1 MMKKIRLIA
10 VDMDGTL
17 LNHEG
22 KLTERTIK
30 AAKAA
35 MEKGAK
41 FVLSSGRM
49 PGALRA
55 FAGEI
60 GVNAPCVC
68 FNGGAAVDVFTGEV
82 YYKTPVPLD
91 LAKDIAREAERM
103 NLYMHAFVG
112 GGYIAPVYNE
122 KTAAYEKL
130 TTVKAT
136 VVNGKVSEHMTE
148 APMKVLILDTPEGV
162 EKVLPVLQEKF
173 MGRAAI
179 MRSQKHLIE
188 CVDKNTSKAGALEHL
203 IHVLGIDKE
212 ETLSF
217 GDGQNDLEML
227 KWSSESYVMDNAS
240 DAVKYASDRFKIAPS
255 NREDG
260 VAQVIEQLISEGR
273 IGE

>member
-1 MMKKIRLIA
+1 MMNKIRLIA

-30 AAKAA
+30 AAQAA

-49 PGALRA
+49 PAALKA

-68 FNGGAAVDVFTGEV
+68 FNGGAAVDVFTDEV
-82 YYKTPVPLD
+82 FYQTPVPIE
-91 LAKDIAREAERM
+91 LAKDIAETAESM
-103 NLYMHAFVG
+103 GLYIHAFIN
-112 GGYIAPVYNE
+112 GGYIAPEYNE
-122 KTAAYEKL
+122 KTAQYERL

-136 VVNGKVSEHMTE
+136 VVNGKVSENLTE

-162 EKVLPVLQEKF
+162 EKVLSGLQEKF
-173 MGRAAI
+173 KGRAAI

-203 IHVLGIDKE
+203 IHMLGIQKE
-212 ETLSF
+212 ETIAF

-227 KWSSESYVMDNAS
+227 KWAGESYVMDNAS
-240 DAVKYASDRFKIAPS
+240 DAVKNACERFRIAPS
-255 NREDG
+255 NKEDG
-260 VAQVIEQLISEGR
+260 VAQVIEHMIKEGR

>member
-1 MMKKIRLIA
+1 MEKIRLIA

-30 AAKAA
+30 AARAA

-49 PGALRA
+49 PGALKA
-55 FAGEI
+55 FAGEL

-82 YYKTPVPLD
+82 YYQTPVPLD
-91 LAKDIAREAERM
+91 LARDIAKEAESM
-103 NLYMHAFVG
+103 NLYIHAFVG
-112 GGYIAPVYNE
+112 GGYIAPEYNE

-130 TTVKAT
+130 TTIKAT
-136 VVNGKVSEHMTE
+136 VVNGKVSENLFE
-148 APMKVLILDTPEGV
+148 PPMKILVLDTPEGA
-162 EKVLPVLQEKF
+162 EKALPILKEKF
-173 MGRAAI
+173 MGRASI

-203 IHVLGIDKE
+203 IHVLGIKKE
-212 ETLSF
+212 ETLAF

-227 KWSSESYVMDNAS
+227 FWANESYVMENAS
-240 DAVKYASDRFKIAPS
+240 DAVKNASDRFKAAPS

-260 VAQVIEQLISEGR
+260 VAQIIEALISENR

>member
-1 MMKKIRLIA
+1 MKKIRLIA

-22 KLTERTIK
+22 KLTSRTIN

-55 FAGEI
+55 FAKEI

-68 FNGGAAVDVFTGEV
+68 FNGGAAVDVFTDEIF
-82 YYKTPVPLD
+82 YQTPVPIE
-91 LAKDIAREAERM
+91 LAKDIAETAESM
-103 NLYMHAFVG
+103 GLYIHAFIN

-122 KTAAYEKL
+122 KTAQYEKL

-136 VVNGKVSEHMTE
+136 VVNGKVSENMTE
-148 APMKVLILDTPEGV
+148 APMKVLVLDTPEGV
-162 EKVLPVLQEKF
+162 EKVLPILQEKF
-173 MGRAAI
+173 DGRASI

-203 IHVLGIDKE
+203 IGVLGIDRE
-212 ETLSF
+212 ETLAF

-227 KWSSESYVMDNAS
+227 KWANESYVMDNAS
-240 DAVKYASDRFKIAPS
+240 DAVKNACDRFRIAPS
-255 NREDG
+255 NKEDG
-260 VAQVIEQLISEGR
+260 VAQVIEQLIKEGR

>member
-1 MMKKIRLIA
+1 MKKIRLIA

-22 KLTERTIK
+22 KLTGRTIE

-49 PGALRA
+49 PGALKA
-55 FAGEI
+55 FAGEL

-68 FNGGAAVDVFTGEV
+68 FNGGAAVDVFTDEV
-82 YYKTPVPLD
+82 FYQTPVPLE
-91 LAKDIAREAERM
+91 LARDIARTAEGM
-103 NLYMHAFVG
+103 GLYIHAFIN
-112 GGYIAPVYNE
+112 GGYIAPEYNE

-136 VVNGKVSEHMTE
+136 VVNGKVSENLTE
-148 APMKVLILDTPEGV
+148 APMKILVLDTPEGV

-173 MGRAAI
+173 TGRASI

-203 IHVLGIDKE
+203 VHVLGIEKD
-212 ETLSF
+212 ETMAF

-227 KWSSESYVMDNAS
+227 KWAHESYVMDNAS
-240 DAVKYASDRFKIAPS
+240 DAVKTASDRFMIAPS

-260 VAQVIEQLISEGR
+260 VAQVIEALIREGR

>member
-1 MMKKIRLIA
+1 MKKIRLIA

-22 KLTERTIK
+22 KLTGRTVK

-35 MEKGAK
+35 MEKGTK

-49 PGALRA
+49 PGALKH

-68 FNGGAAVDVFTGEV
+68 FNGGAAVDVFTDEI
-82 YYKTPVPLD
+82 YYQTPVPIE
-91 LAKDIAREAERM
+91 LAKEIAKTAEDM
-103 NLYMHAFVG
+103 GLYIHAFIN
-112 GGYIAPVYNE
+112 GGYIASEYNE
-122 KTAAYEKL
+122 KTAEYERL

-136 VVNGKVSEHMTE
+136 VVNGKVSENMTE
-148 APMKVLILDTPEGV
+148 APMKVLVLDTPEGV

-173 MGRAAI
+173 RGRASI

-203 IHVLGIDKE
+203 THVLGIDRE
-212 ETLSF
+212 ETIAF

-227 KWSSESYVMDNAS
+227 KWASESYVMDNAS
-240 DAVKYASDRFKIAPS
+240 DAVKNACDRFKAAPS

-260 VAQVIEQLISEGR
+260 VAQVIERLISEGR

>member
-1 MMKKIRLIA
+1 MMNKIRLIA

-22 KLTERTIK
+22 KLTERTVK

-49 PGALRA
+49 PGALKA
-55 FAGEI
+55 FAGEL

-68 FNGGAAVDVFTGEV
+68 FNGGAAVNVFTDEV
-82 YYKTPVPLD
+82 FYQTPVPIE
-91 LAKDIAREAERM
+91 LAKDIAKTAESM
-103 NLYMHAFVG
+103 SLYIHAFIN
-112 GGYIAPVYNE
+112 GGYIAPEYNE

-136 VVNGKVSEHMTE
+136 VVNGKVSENLTE

-162 EKVLPVLQEKF
+162 EKVLPTLQEKF
-173 MGRAAI
+173 KGRASI

-203 IHVLGIDKE
+203 ISVLGIQKE
-212 ETLSF
+212 ETVAF

-227 KWSSESYVMDNAS
+227 KWAHESYVMDNAS
-240 DAVKYASDRFKIAPS
+240 DAVKTACDRFIIAPS

-260 VAQVIEQLISEGR
+260 VAQVIEKMINEGR

>member
-22 KLTERTIK
+22 KLTSRTIE

-49 PGALRA
+49 PEALKA
-55 FAGEI
+55 FAGELS
-60 GVNAPCVC
+60 VNAPCVC
-68 FNGGAAVDVFTGEV
+68 FNGGAAVDVFTDEV
-82 YYKTPVPLD
+82 YYKTPVPMN
-91 LAKDIAREAERM
+91 LAKDIAETAESM
-103 NLYMHAFVG
+103 NLYIHAFIR

-136 VVNGKVSEHMTE
+136 VVNGKVSENLTE
-148 APMKVLILDTPEGV
+148 EPMKILVLDTPEGA
-162 EKVLPVLQEKF
+162 EKALPVLQEKF
-173 MGRAAI
+173 KGRASI

-203 IHVLGIDKE
+203 IHALGIDKE
-212 ETLSF
+212 ETLAF

-227 KWSSESYVMDNAS
+227 KWANESYVMDNAS
-240 DAVKYASDRFKIAPS
+240 DAVKNACERFKTAPS
-255 NREDG
+255 NKEDG
-260 VAQVIEQLISEGR
+260 VAQVIEQLIKEGR

>member
-1 MMKKIRLIA
+1 MKKIRLIA

-22 KLTERTIK
+22 KLTPRTIQ

-35 MEKGAK
+35 MNLGAK

-68 FNGGAAVDVFTGEV
+68 FNGGAAVDVFTDEIF
-82 YYKTPVPLD
+82 YQTPVPIE
-91 LAKDIAREAERM
+91 LAKDIAKTAESM
-103 NLYMHAFVG
+103 GLYIHAFIN
-112 GGYIAPVYNE
+112 GGYIAPEYNE
-122 KTAAYEKL
+122 KTAQYEKL

-136 VVNGKVSEHMTE
+136 VVNGKVSENMTE

-162 EKVLPVLQEKF
+162 EKVLPILQEKF
-173 MGRAAI
+173 NGRASI

-203 IHVLGIDKE
+203 IGVLGIDRE
-212 ETLSF
+212 ETLAF

-227 KWSSESYVMDNAS
+227 KWANESYVMDNAS
-240 DAVKYASDRFKIAPS
+240 DAVKGACDRFIIAPS

-260 VAQVIEQLISEGR
+260 VAQVIEQLIKEGR

>member
-1 MMKKIRLIA
+1 MKKIRLIA

-22 KLTERTIK
+22 KLTERTIR

-35 MEKGAK
+35 MEKGVK

-49 PGALRA
+49 PGALKA
-55 FAGEI
+55 FAGELC
-60 GVNAPCVC
+60 VNAPCVC
-68 FNGGAAVDVFTGEV
+68 FNGGAAVDVFTNEV
-82 YYKTPVPLD
+82 YYETPVPLA
-91 LAKDIAREAERM
+91 LAKDIAREAESM
-103 NLYMHAFVG
+103 NLYIHAFVG

-122 KTAAYEKL
+122 KTEAYEKL
-130 TTVKAT
+130 TTIKAT

-148 APMKVLILDTPEGV
+148 APMKILVLDTPEGA
-162 EKVLPVLQEKF
+162 EKVLPVLKEKF
-173 MGRAAI
+173 DGRASI

-203 IHVLGIDKE
+203 IGVLGIDRE
-212 ETLSF
+212 ATIAF

-227 KWSSESYVMDNAS
+227 KWANESYVMDNAS
-240 DAVKYASDRFKIAPS
+240 DAVKNACERFIIAPS

>member
-1 MMKKIRLIA
+1 MKKIRLIA

-22 KLTERTIK
+22 KLTERTIS

-49 PGALRA
+49 PGALKA
-55 FAGEI
+55 FARELN
-60 GVNAPCVC
+60 VNAPAVC
-68 FNGGAAVDVFTGEV
+68 FNGGAAVDVFTDEV
-82 YYKTPVPLD
+82 YYQTPVPMA
-91 LAKDIAREAERM
+91 LAKDIAETAESM
-103 NLYMHAFVG
+103 NLYIHAFIN
-112 GGYIAPVYNE
+112 GGYIAPEYNE
-122 KTAAYEKL
+122 KTANYEKL
-130 TTVKAT
+130 TTIKAT
-136 VVNGKVSEHMTE
+136 VVNDKVSKHLTE
-148 APMKVLILDTPEGV
+148 EPMKILVIDTPEGA

-173 MGRAAI
+173 SGRASI

-203 IHVLGIDKE
+203 IRALGIDKE
-212 ETLSF
+212 ETVAF

-227 KWSSESYVMDNAS
+227 KWAHESYVMENAS
-240 DAVKYASDRFKIAPS
+240 DAVKNACDRFRIAPS

-260 VAQVIEQLISEGR
+260 VAQVIELLIKEGR

>member
-1 MMKKIRLIA
+1 MKKIRLIA

-35 MEKGAK
+35 MEKGAR

-49 PGALRA
+49 PGALKA
-55 FAGEI
+55 FAAEI

-68 FNGGAAVDVFTGEV
+68 FNGGAAVDVFTGKV
-82 YYKTPVPLD
+82 YYETPVPLA
-91 LAKDIAREAERM
+91 LAKDIVREAESM
-103 NLYMHAFVG
+103 NLYIHAFVG

-122 KTAAYEKL
+122 KTEAYEKL
-130 TTVKAT
+130 TTIKAT
-136 VVNGKVSEHMTE
+136 VVDGKISEHLTE
-148 APMKVLILDTPEGV
+148 APMKILVLDTPEGA
-162 EKVLPVLQEKF
+162 EKALPILKDKF
-173 MGRAAI
+173 MGRASI

-188 CVDKNTSKAGALEHL
+188 CVDKNTSKAGALKHL
-203 IHVLGIDKE
+203 LSVLGVDKE
-212 ETLSF
+212 ETLAF

-227 KWSSESYVMDNAS
+227 KWAFESYVMDNAS
-240 DAVKYASDRFKIAPS
+240 DAVKCASDRFKIAPS
-255 NREDG
+255 NKEDG
-260 VAQVIEQLISEGR
+260 VAQVIEQLITEGR

>member
-1 MMKKIRLIA
+1 MQKIRLIA

-35 MEKGAK
+35 MEKGAR

-49 PGALRA
+49 PGALKA
-55 FAGEI
+55 FARELQ
-60 GVNAPCVC
+60 VNAPCVC
-68 FNGGAAVDVFTGEV
+68 FNGGAAVDVFTDQV
-82 YYKTPVPLD
+82 YYQTPVPLE
-91 LAKDIAREAERM
+91 LAKDIAETAESM
-103 NLYMHAFVG
+103 NLYIHAFVG
-112 GGYIAPVYNE
+112 GGYIAPEYND
-122 KTAAYEKL
+122 KTANYEKL

-136 VVNGKVSEHMTE
+136 VVNDKVSKHLTE
-148 APMKVLILDTPEGV
+148 PPMKILILDTPEGV
-162 EKVLPVLQEKF
+162 EKVLAPLQEKF
-173 MGRAAI
+173 AGRASI

-203 IHVLGIDKE
+203 IHALGIEKD
-212 ETLSF
+212 ETLAF

-227 KWSSESYVMDNAS
+227 KWANESYVMENAS
-240 DAVKYASDRFKIAPS
+240 DLVKNASDRFKRAPS
-255 NREDG
+255 NKEDG
-260 VAQVIEQLISEGR
+260 VAQVIEQMIKEGR

>member
-17 LNHEG
+17 LNPEV
-22 KLTERTIK
+22 KLTSRTIK

-49 PGALRA
+49 PGALKA
-55 FAGEI
+55 FAQEL

-68 FNGGAAVDVFTGEV
+68 FNGGGVVDVFTDKV
-82 YYKTPVPLD
+82 YYQTPVPLE
-91 LAKDIAREAERM
+91 LAKDIAREAENM
-103 NLYMHAFVG
+103 NLYVHAFVG
-112 GGYIAPVYNE
+112 GGYIAPEYNE

-136 VVNGKVSEHMTE
+136 VVNGRISENLTE
-148 APMKVLILDTPEGV
+148 APMKVLVLDTPEGA
-162 EKVLPVLQEKF
+162 EKALPILQEKF
-173 MGRAAI
+173 MGRASI

-203 IHVLGIDKE
+203 IQTLGIDRA
-212 ETLSF
+212 ETVAF

-227 KWSSESYVMDNAS
+227 KWARESYVMDNAS
-240 DAVKYASDRFKIAPS
+240 DAVKNACDRFKIAPS

-260 VAQVIEQLISEGR
+260 VAQVIEELIKEGR
-273 IGE
+273 IGD

>member
-1 MMKKIRLIA
+1 MMNKIRLIA

-22 KLTERTIK
+22 KLTERTMK
-30 AAKAA
+30 AAQAA

-49 PGALRA
+49 PGALKA
-55 FAGEI
+55 FAKEI

-68 FNGGAAVDVFTGEV
+68 FNGGAAVDVFTDEV
-82 YYKTPVPLD
+82 FYQTPVPIE
-91 LAKDIAREAERM
+91 LARDIAKTAEDM
-103 NLYMHAFVG
+103 GLYIHAFIN
-112 GGYIAPVYNE
+112 GGYIAPEYNE

-136 VVNGKVSEHMTE
+136 VVNGKVSENLTE

-173 MGRAAI
+173 KGRASI

-203 IHVLGIDKE
+203 IHVLGIRKE
-212 ETLSF
+212 ETIAF

-227 KWSSESYVMDNAS
+227 KWAHESYVMDNAS
-240 DAVKYASDRFKIAPS
+240 DAVKTACSRFIIAPS
-255 NREDG
+255 NKEDG
-260 VAQVIEQLISEGR
+260 VAQVIEQLIKEGR